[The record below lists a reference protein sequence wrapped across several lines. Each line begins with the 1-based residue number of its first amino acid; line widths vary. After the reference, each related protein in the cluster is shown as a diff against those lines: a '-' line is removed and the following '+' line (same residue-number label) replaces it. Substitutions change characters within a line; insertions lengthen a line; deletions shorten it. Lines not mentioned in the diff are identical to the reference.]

1 MRIAITGTTSGLG
14 AACKARFAEH
24 DIREY
29 NRPEYDLQRT
39 VGAMVRRDWDVFINN
54 AYSGWA
60 QVDLLYK
67 LFDLNK
73 DRQCTIINISSVCAD
88 KLYDYA
94 YPYSVH
100 KKALDLACQQL
111 QQIDSKC
118 RVINVKLGRLDT
130 PMVAHRSGPK
140 MDPSEIAD
148 EIARIIDRGHG
159 PMLIKEIVFD
169 NYYGD

>member
-14 AACKARFAEH
+14 AACKARLSSH
-24 DIREY
+24 DIKEY
-29 NRPEYDLQRT
+29 NRPEYDLERT

-67 LFDLNK
+67 LFEMNK
-73 DRQCTIINISSVCAD
+73 DRQCMIINISSVCAD

-100 KKALDLACQQL
+100 KRALDLACLQL

-118 RVINVKLGRLDT
+118 RVVNVKLGRMET
-130 PMVAHRSGPK
+130 PMVTHRTGPK
-140 MDPSEIAD
+140 MDPADIANEIA
-148 EIARIIDRGHG
+148 EIIDRGHG
-159 PMLIKEIVFD
+159 SMLIKEIVFD